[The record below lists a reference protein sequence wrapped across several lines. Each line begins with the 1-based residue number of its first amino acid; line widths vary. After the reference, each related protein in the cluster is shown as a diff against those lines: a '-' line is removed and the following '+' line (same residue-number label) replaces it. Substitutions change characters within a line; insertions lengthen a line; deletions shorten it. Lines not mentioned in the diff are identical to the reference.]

1 VTKNPRYV
9 PWEPARRWLVAFSI
23 PKMVAGMLLV
33 LDERGHGCVQTRAH
47 GTSEWE
53 S

>member
-1 VTKNPRYV
+1 VGTCETLAGGFQNN
-9 PWEPARRWLVAFSI
+9 I
-23 PKMVAGMLLV
+23 PKMGILLV

>member
-1 VTKNPRYV
+1 MLAGGFQNN
-9 PWEPARRWLVAFSI
+9 I
-23 PKMVAGMLLV
+23 PKMVSGMLLV
-33 LDERGHGCVQTRAH
+33 LDERGHGCVQMRAR